1 MGTSYSEEK
10 ECDPFGC
17 EGKKE
22 EEDRIPRCL
31 VKIICCLNS
40 IVYEEEDQIPR

>member
-17 EGKKE
+17 EGKGE
-22 EEDRIPRCL
+22 EVDPQ
-31 VKIICCLNS
+31 VW
-40 IVYEEEDQIPR
+40 D